1 MHQLPGNHRF
11 PMVKYELIPQQLLHE
26 GLVEKENFFS
36 PTIAKDYWIEKAHDK
51 EYISKLKQLALT
63 KSEIR
68 KTGFPLSKELVD
80 REYVI
85 TQGTLDCVDFAIEY
99 GASANIAGGTH
110 HAFRDRGE
118 GFCLFNDV
126 AIGSYYAIEKHQMQS
141 ILIIDLDVHQGNG
154 TASVLKNNDKVFTFS
169 MHVEKNYP
177 FHKEKSNLDIPV
189 KDGITGQEYLKKLKE
204 NLGGMFGGGSGTG
217 GASAGGGG
225 LKSSLVA
232 IVLGVLVIGYGFMGV
247 YTLDEQE
254 RGVVLRFGKVQEAVV
269 MPGLSWYPP
278 IVDQVII
285 HNTSRV
291 RSHPHDSE
299 MLTEDENIVKV
310 KLTVQYVIDNV
321 KR

>member
-1 MHQLPGNHRF
+1 MLKIAFSPIYMHQLPGNHRF

-36 PTIAKDYWIEKAHDK
+36 PTLAKDYWIEKAHDK
-51 EYISKLKQLALT
+51 EYISKLKYLTLT

-68 KTGFPLSKELVD
+68 KTGFPLSKELVN
-80 REYVI
+80 REYII

-154 TASVLKNNDKVFTFS
+154 TASILKDNNKVFTFS
-169 MHVEKNYP
+169 MHGEKNYP

-189 KDGITGQEYLKKLKE
+189 KDGIKVKEYLKKLKE
-204 NLGGMFGGGSGTG
+204 NLDFLSNELSPDIIFYISGVDILDTDKLGRLAVKRDDCKKRDDMVFEFSKKCKAPIVTVMGGGYSEKIYDIVEAHCNTF
-217 GASAGGGG
+217 
-225 LKSSLVA
+225 KSMLSL
-232 IVLGVLVIGYGFMGV
+232 F
-247 YTLDEQE
+247 
-254 RGVVLRFGKVQEAVV
+254 
-269 MPGLSWYPP
+269 
-278 IVDQVII
+278 
-285 HNTSRV
+285 
-291 RSHPHDSE
+291 
-299 MLTEDENIVKV
+299 
-310 KLTVQYVIDNV
+310 
-321 KR
+321 